1 MRLWNWCDLTWHK
14 QTSILL
20 LAFFFS
26 HGLIASEPLRLYLDA
41 DQTGTVEST
50 LSIEQGIL
58 TALSEVDNQ
67 IAGRPVELVKL
78 NHQGNSA
85 HSRQHLEQYLQ
96 DDNALAVFSG
106 LHSPPL
112 LANLTFINQNH
123 ILTLVPWAAAGP
135 ITRYAGGDNWVFRLS
150 IDDSKAGYVITNYA
164 IKKREFKVPHLLLE
178 RTGWG
183 KANHKV
189 MSKALKNLGYA
200 KPRVTWFNWNIPQ
213 GKARAILRT
222 IGHSNADV
230 LLFVGNAPE
239 GKTFAKAMLQLPEA
253 QRLPIASHWGITG
266 GDFPKVID
274 TAMREKLDLS
284 FIQTCFSFF
293 NIDNNSFAQ
302 QVLNQ
307 AGQLFPELKT
317 AYDVHAPTGFIH
329 AYDLTRLLI
338 AAIEQTELTGNMKQ
352 DRAAIRVA
360 LENLQK
366 PVTGLLKIYN
376 KPFTVFSK
384 SNLDAHEALNIQ
396 DFTMGYY
403 GKQGEI
409 ILY

>member
-1 MRLWNWCDLTWHK
+1 MLT
-14 QTSILL
+14 LL
-20 LAFFFS
+20 FS
-26 HGLIASEPLRLYLDA
+26 HWAVANEPLRLYLDA

-50 LSIEQGIL
+50 LSIEQGIR
-58 TALSEVDNQ
+58 TALSEVDNKL
-67 IAGRPVELVKL
+67 AGRTIELVKL
-78 NHQGNSA
+78 DHQGNSA
-85 HSRQHLEQYLQ
+85 RSRQHFEQYLQ

-112 LANLTFINQNH
+112 LANLSFINQNH

-135 ITRYAGGDNWVFRLS
+135 ITRYTEGDNWVFRLS

-164 IKKREFKVPHLLLE
+164 IKQRKFKVPHLLLE

-189 MSKALKNLGYA
+189 MTKALDDLGYA
-200 KPRVTWFNWNIPQ
+200 KPRVTWFNWNLPQ

-239 GKTFAKAMLQLPEA
+239 GKTFAKAMLQLPKA

-274 TAMREKLDLS
+274 ITMREQLDLS
-284 FIQTCFSFF
+284 FIQTRFSFL
-293 NIDNNSFAQ
+293 NIDNNPFAQ
-302 QVLNQ
+302 NVLNQ
-307 AGQLFPELKT
+307 AGQLFPTLKT
-317 AYDVHAPTGFIH
+317 AYDVKAPTGFIH

-338 AAIEQTELTGNMKQ
+338 AATKQAKLTGNIGQ
-352 DRAAIRVA
+352 DRAVIRTA
-360 LENLQK
+360 LENLQN
-366 PVTGLLKIYN
+366 PVKGLLKTYN
-376 KPFTVFSK
+376 QPFSAFSK
-384 SNLDAHEALNIQ
+384 ENIDAHEALNIQ
-396 DFTMGYY
+396 DFTMGHY

>member
-1 MRLWNWCDLTWHK
+1 MRLWIWYDLTWK
-14 QTSILL
+14 QTSVLL
-20 LAFFFS
+20 LTLFFS
-26 HGLIASEPLRLYLDA
+26 HGVIAEQPLRLYLDA

-50 LSIEQGIL
+50 LSIEQGIR
-58 TALSEVDNQ
+58 TALSEVDNK
-67 IAGRPVELVKL
+67 IVGRPVELVKL
-78 NHQGNSA
+78 DHQGNSA
-85 HSRQHLEQYLQ
+85 RSRQHLEQYVQ
-96 DDNALAVFSG
+96 DDNAVAVFSG

-112 LANLTFINQNH
+112 LANLNFINQNH

-135 ITRYAGGDNWVFRLS
+135 ITRYADGDNWIFRLS

-164 IKKREFKVPHLLLE
+164 MKQREFKVPHLLLE

-189 MSKALKNLGYA
+189 MSKALKDLGYA
-200 KPRVTWFNWNIPQ
+200 KPRVTWFHWNIPQ

-274 TAMREKLDLS
+274 ITMREQLDLA
-284 FIQTCFSFF
+284 FIQTCFSFL
-293 NIDNNSFAQ
+293 NIDNNAFAQ
-302 QVLNQ
+302 NVLNQ

-317 AYDVHAPTGFIH
+317 AYDVHSPTGFIH
-329 AYDLTRLLI
+329 AYDLTKLF
-338 AAIEQTELTGNMKQ
+338 IEAVAQAELTGDIVQ
-352 DRAAIRVA
+352 DRAAIRIA
-360 LENLQK
+360 LEDLQN
-366 PVTGLLKIYN
+366 PVTGLLKTYN
-376 KPFTVFSK
+376 KPFSAFSK
-384 SNLDAHEALNIQ
+384 INPDAHEALNIK
-396 DFTMGYY
+396 DFTMGHY